1 MNMVKKKL
9 YIYSNAIALVIGIIL
24 STIVYG
30 LIGIPVAIVTQILMG
45 ILLLVG
51 FIPIVG
57 VVLYTWLVW
66 FHVLP
71 WIVTVFGIT
80 WDWPLTALFVFNLIV
95 SIGCTLQ
102 AIIRIFTNYW
112 RF

>member
-1 MNMVKKKL
+1 MVKKKL
-9 YIYSNAIALVIGIIL
+9 YIYSNIIALIIGIIL

-30 LIGIPVAIVTQILMG
+30 LVGIPVAIVAQILMG
-45 ILLLVG
+45 ILLLLG

-57 VVLYTWLVW
+57 VILYAWLVW
-66 FHVLP
+66 FNVIP
-71 WIVTVFGIT
+71 WIVTVFGIE
-80 WDWPLTALFVFNLIV
+80 WAWPLTALFAFNLIV